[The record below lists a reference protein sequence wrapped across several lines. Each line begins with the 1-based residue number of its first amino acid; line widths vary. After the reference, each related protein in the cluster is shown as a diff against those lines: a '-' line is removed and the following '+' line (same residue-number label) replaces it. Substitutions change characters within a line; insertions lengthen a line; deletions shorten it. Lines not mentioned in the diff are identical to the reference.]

1 MKVNFLT
8 DLKSDTGTLVF
19 LCFKNQ
25 PLDTYLNNLNK
36 KIKGYVDKAIKV
48 SSMEYNNNSFTDIV
62 IPQGTNAN
70 RIILIGVDQ
79 TKIINEYDW
88 GKLGSF
94 ITSVLNLKKISDIKL
109 IVPKLK
115 KNNVNET
122 NILYGMALNTY
133 RFNKYFTDTGK
144 KRINFLNSITVISQ
158 NAKNI
163 KKLWIRFNALKE
175 GVFLTRDL
183 VSEPS
188 NNLTPSLLAKEASKL
203 RKFGLKVNILDEK
216 KLKSLKMGALLGVA
230 QGSANK
236 PFVVTLEWK
245 GNPKN
250 KVMDFSFV
258 GKGVTFDTGGIS
270 IKPSGGMEEMKYDM
284 GGSAV
289 VLGLMK
295 SLALS
300 KVKSNISA
308 VVGLVENMP
317 SGTAQRPGDV
327 VKSMSG
333 KTIEV
338 INTDAEGRLVL
349 ADAVWYAQKKFEPK
363 NLIDLATL
371 TGAIIVSIGQEKAG
385 MFSNSSKLTTLLEKV
400 GKEVGEPVWNM
411 PIDSS
416 YEKDISSDIAD
427 MKNVGSG
434 RGAGSTAGAIFVKR
448 FIKNVNWIHLDIA
461 GVTWAKGDKPLIPKG
476 GTGFGVRLLEEV
488 VLQYISNKR

>member
-1 MKVNFLT
+1 MKVNFITSLNN
-8 DLKSDTGTLVF
+8 DGGNLIF
-19 LCFKNQ
+19 LCIKNK
-25 PLDTYLNNLNK
+25 PLDNYLNGLNK
-36 KIKGYVDKAIKV
+36 KFKGYIDKAIKI
-48 SSMEYNNNSFTDIV
+48 SAMEFNNNSFADI
-62 IPQGTNAN
+62 IMPQGSNSD
-70 RIILIGVDQ
+70 RIILFGVDQ
-79 TKIINEYDW
+79 TKLNSEYAY

-94 ITSVLNLKKISDIKL
+94 ITTVLNNKKIKNVKL
-109 IVPKLK
+109 ASTDFGNKGE
-115 KNNVNET
+115 NEA

-133 RFNKYFTDTGK
+133 RFNKYFTDEIK
-144 KRINFLNSITVISQ
+144 KRNNYFSTVTVISK
-158 NAKNI
+158 NANVL
-163 KKLWIRFNALKE
+163 KKIWNRYNAIKE
-175 GVFLTRDL
+175 GVFLTRNL

-188 NNLTPSLLAKEASKL
+188 NNLTPALLAKEAQKL
-203 RKFGLKVNILDEK
+203 KACGLKINILDEK

-245 GNPKN
+245 GNPKS
-250 KVMDFSFV
+250 KSIDFSFV

-295 SLALS
+295 TLALS
-300 KVKSNISA
+300 KIKSNISA

-349 ADAVWYAQKKFEPK
+349 ADAVWYAQKIFKPK

-385 MFSNSSKLTTLLEKV
+385 MFSNSDKLSILLEKA
-400 GKEVGEPVWNM
+400 GKEVGEQVWNM
-411 PIDSS
+411 PIDNS
-416 YEKDISSDIAD
+416 YEKDIRSDIAD

-434 RGAGSTAGAIFVKR
+434 RGAGSTAGAIFIKR
-448 FIKNVNWIHLDIA
+448 FINNVNWIHLDIA
-461 GVTWAKGDKPLIPKG
+461 GVTWAKSDKPLIPKG

-488 VLQYISNKR
+488 VLRYLQKN